1 MKNIISEMR
10 NSVSGISSRADIAE
24 EVNKLDSVI
33 ETCQNE
39 AQRKQRGK
47 IIEFY

>member
-10 NSVSGISSRADIAE
+10 NSLSGISSRADIA

-39 AQRKQRGK
+39 LQKKQRGK